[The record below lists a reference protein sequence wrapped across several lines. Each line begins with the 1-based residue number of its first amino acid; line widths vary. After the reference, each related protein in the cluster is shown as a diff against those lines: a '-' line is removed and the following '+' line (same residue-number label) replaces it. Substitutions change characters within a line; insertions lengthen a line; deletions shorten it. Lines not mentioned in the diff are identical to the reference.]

1 MFEFES
7 AGQLALGLLTG
18 IAFGFLLQKGRVAK
32 YQTILGQL
40 LLKDWTVLKV
50 MLTAILTGAIGVYAM
65 VEAGAARLDI
75 WPFQP
80 AAMLIGALLFGIGI
94 AVLGY
99 CPGTGMAGAG
109 EGSRDA
115 MVGVIGMIAGA
126 GAFVVGYNALEPVA
140 LALGDWG
147 KLTVPEAIGVSP
159 WAVIGTLAGAFPL
172 LIWLME
178 GTRPWSELRR
188 MSDRRLHARS
198 KPDRRS
204 AVGSPLP
211 G

>member
-1 MFEFES
+1 MFEVES
-7 AGQLALGLLTG
+7 LGQLGLGLLTG

-40 LLKDWTVLKV
+40 LLKDWTVFKI

-65 VEAGAARLDI
+65 LDAGAVELDI

-80 AAMLIGALLFGIGI
+80 AAMLTGALLFGIGI

-115 MVGVIGMIAGA
+115 MVG
-126 GAFVVGYNALEPVA
+126 
-140 LALGDWG
+140 
-147 KLTVPEAIGVSP
+147 
-159 WAVIGTLAGAFPL
+159 
-172 LIWLME
+172 
-178 GTRPWSELRR
+178 
-188 MSDRRLHARS
+188 
-198 KPDRRS
+198 
-204 AVGSPLP
+204 
-211 G
+211 